1 MRPKLLR
8 SVWLAMRLVESLK
21 PGRRK
26 PLPLGMGY
34 ITGIQ
39 YSMDGKNAPAGS

>member
-1 MRPKLLR
+1 
-8 SVWLAMRLVESLK
+8 MRLVESLK

-34 ITGIQ
+34 ITGCIVG
-39 YSMDGKNAPAGS
+39 YFLAGRVIREVITTAPPG